1 MKKEICS
8 YLPNYAYIPLILVL
22 IINFITY
29 NFSKLITNSFVH
41 YNISS
46 FIDDFL
52 PFFPVFIIFYL
63 LAYFQWIIG
72 FILIARESREF
83 CFRFLSAEIIAK
95 LCCLLLF
102 FVFPTTMIRPEIT
115 GTGIFDFLTKI
126 VYFFDQPV
134 NLFPS
139 IHCLE
144 SYLLF
149 RCSFFMKR
157 VPWWYKYVT
166 FVFSFMVCLST
177 VFVKQHVFWDILA
190 GIVVVEIGIYLSDKF
205 ATGRIFDI
213 IHKKIKP

>member
-115 GTGIFDFLTKI
+115 GTGIFDFLTKK
-126 VYFFDQPV
+126 
-134 NLFPS
+134 NLNMP
-139 IHCLE
+139 L
-144 SYLLF
+144 
-149 RCSFFMKR
+149 K
-157 VPWWYKYVT
+157 K
-166 FVFSFMVCLST
+166 
-177 VFVKQHVFWDILA
+177 A
-190 GIVVVEIGIYLSDKF
+190 GALTHI
-205 ATGRIFDI
+205 IFKTI
-213 IHKKIKP
+213 ALHKKINSRRTKVPSRPSRRIRRSLPLRHWRS